1 MVQEMVANVVRHSRA
16 SSLEMELAAQNG
28 GIRLAV
34 SDDGVGIE
42 HLETALLSHGFGG
55 MIHRVKSVDGTFD
68 IKSAPAKGTRIEVF
82 VPLRGKN

>member
-16 SSLEMELAAQNG
+16 ASLEMELAPREG
-28 GIRLAV
+28 GLRLLV

-42 HLETALLSHGFGG
+42 HLETALLSYGFSG

-68 IKSAPAKGTRIEVF
+68 IRSAPGKGTRIEVF
-82 VPLRGKN
+82 VP